1 MSFPFNYYFAAF
13 AGAFLTTLLALPL
26 WRQWCLRIQLVDDP
40 GRRKIHDQPVPLA
53 GGLAVLTGILL
64 PLAAGAILLKTGAHV
79 LNQTQPIQHGLEKR
93 GLELAAIAFGAIA
106 ITLLG
111 WLDDK
116 HELKPAS
123 KFTGQLLVAVAVALA
138 CKRITLFVHSDVF
151 SYAITILW
159 VLTVIN
165 AFNFM
170 DNMNGLCAGLGAI
183 GALLF
188 AIIATA
194 NSEYLVATTGFLMSG
209 ALIGFLPW
217 NFPNAR
223 AFLGDAG
230 SHLVGYL
237 LAVMAI
243 LPHFYTKQNPR
254 PLAVLSPLLVL
265 AVPLID
271 LAQVVYFPD
280 AQPPAVL
287 DWRHQ
292 PSFAPAGPRRLE
304 PQPRCAAALAAC
316 RGDWHSRRAVTPS
329 PRTSWE
335 RRGPAGRSAAGNR
348 NSPASR
354 RRSQRFMVRE
364 SSLVSF
370 ALSPYVSVVKTSRLY
385 AASQMEY

>member
-1 MSFPFNYYFAAF
+1 MTFPFNFFLAAF

-26 WRQWCLRIQLVDDP
+26 WRKWCLRVHLVDDP
-40 GRRKIHDQPVPLA
+40 GQRKIHDAPVPLA
-53 GGLAVLTGILL
+53 GGFTVLTGILL
-64 PLAAGAILLKTGAHV
+64 PLVAGAVFLKFGIVKIPFASLIV
-79 LNQTQPIQHGLEKR
+79 HGINR
-93 GLELAAIAFGAIA
+93 RAIELAVIAFGAIA
-106 ITLLG
+106 ITALG

-116 HELKPAS
+116 RELKPLP

-138 CKRITLFVHSDVF
+138 CKRITLFVPSLAF

-159 VLTVIN
+159 LLTVIN

-188 AIIATA
+188 AIIAA
-194 NSEYLVATTGFLMSG
+194 SNGEYLVALIAFLMCG
-209 ALIGFLPW
+209 ALVGFLPW

-265 AVPLID
+265 AVPLAD
-271 LAQVVYFPD
+271 LAWVVILRTRSRKPFWIGD
-280 AQPPAVL
+280 TNHLSHRLVRTGFSQTRAVL
-287 DWRHQ
+287 VIWLI
-292 PSFAPAGPRRLE
+292 AVMIGVL
-304 PQPRCAAALAAC
+304 AAL
-316 RGDWHSRRAVTPS
+316 
-329 PRTSWE
+329 
-335 RRGPAGRSAAGNR
+335 
-348 NSPASR
+348 
-354 RRSQRFMVRE
+354 
-364 SSLVSF
+364 
-370 ALSPYVSVVKTSRLY
+370 
-385 AASQMEY
+385 